1 MTVAL
6 FPGSFDP
13 ITNGHVETAKKA
25 AQIFDKVY
33 VVAMTNTS
41 KHYLFTAKERAD
53 FIRDALKDIPNIEVL
68 DKPDML
74 TVNLAHE
81 LHARAI
87 VRGVRNSADFRYE
100 QEIAGINK
108 RLAPDINTVLLFSS
122 PENSFVAS
130 SMIKELARFDEDVH
144 QSFLFFSAEALRKK
158 LNHEQSK

>member
-130 SMIKELARFDEDVH
+130 SMIKELARFDEDV
-144 QSFLFFSAEALRKK
+144 QQFWPERAAKALRKK

>member
-1 MTVAL
+1 MTIAL

-13 ITNGHVETAKKA
+13 ITNGHIETAKTA
-25 AQIFDKVY
+25 AKIFEKVY

-41 KHYLFTAKERAD
+41 KQYLFSSKKRAA
-53 FIRDALKDIPNIEVL
+53 FARDALKDISNIEVL
-68 DKPDML
+68 EKPAEI
-74 TVNLAHE
+74 TVDLAHE
-81 LHARAI
+81 LNAKVI

-130 SMIKELARFDEDVH
+130 SMIKELAKFDKDVS
-144 QSFLFFSAEALRKK
+144 QFLPEKAARALRKK
-158 LNHEQSK
+158 LKNE

>member
-1 MTVAL
+1 MTIAL

-41 KHYLFTAKERAD
+41 KHYLFTAEQRAD
-53 FIRDALKDIPNIEVL
+53 FIRDALKDVSNIEVL
-68 DKPDML
+68 EKPDMI

-81 LHARAI
+81 LHAKAI

-108 RLAPDINTVLLFSS
+108 RLAPDINTILLFSS

-130 SMIKELARFDEDVH
+130 SMIKELARFNEDVR
-144 QSFLFFSAEALRKK
+144 QFLPEKAAEALRKK
-158 LNHEQSK
+158 LNHEQSE

>member
-6 FPGSFDP
+6 FTGSFDP

-144 QSFLFFSAEALRKK
+144 QFLPERAAKALRKK

>member
-13 ITNGHVETAKKA
+13 ITNGHVENAKKA

-144 QSFLFFSAEALRKK
+144 QFLPEKAAKALRKK

>member
-13 ITNGHVETAKKA
+13 ITNGHLETAKKA

-144 QSFLFFSAEALRKK
+144 QFLPEKAAKALRKK

>member
-41 KHYLFTAKERAD
+41 KHYLFTAKERSD
-53 FIRDALKDIPNIEVL
+53 FFRDALKDIPNIEVL

-144 QSFLFFSAEALRKK
+144 QFLPEKAAKALRKK

>member
-1 MTVAL
+1 MTIAL

-41 KHYLFTAKERAD
+41 KHYLFTAEQRAD

-68 DKPDML
+68 EKPDMI

-81 LHARAI
+81 LHAKAI

-108 RLAPDINTVLLFSS
+108 RLAPDINTILLFSS

-130 SMIKELARFDEDVH
+130 SMIKELAHFNEDVR
-144 QSFLFFSAEALRKK
+144 QFLPEKAAEALRKK
-158 LNHEQSK
+158 LNHEQSE

>member
-25 AQIFDKVY
+25 AQICDKVY

-144 QSFLFFSAEALRKK
+144 QFLPEKAAKALRKK

>member
-1 MTVAL
+1 MTGVQTCAL
-6 FPGSFDP
+6 P
-13 ITNGHVETAKKA
+13 IYVETAKKA

-144 QSFLFFSAEALRKK
+144 QFLPERAAKALRKK

>member
-53 FIRDALKDIPNIEVL
+53 FIRDALKDIPKIEVL

-144 QSFLFFSAEALRKK
+144 QFLPERAAKALRKK

>member
-1 MTVAL
+1 MTIAL

-41 KHYLFTAKERAD
+41 KHYLFTAEQRAD
-53 FIRDALKDIPNIEVL
+53 FIRDALKDVPNIEVL
-68 DKPDML
+68 EKPDMI

-81 LHARAI
+81 LHAKAI
-87 VRGVRNSADFRYE
+87 VRGVRNSADSRYE

-108 RLAPDINTVLLFSS
+108 RLAPDINTILLFSS

-130 SMIKELARFDEDVH
+130 SMIKELARFNEDVR
-144 QSFLFFSAEALRKK
+144 QFLPEKAAEALRKK
-158 LNHEQSK
+158 LNHEQSE

>member
-1 MTVAL
+1 MTIAL

-41 KHYLFTAKERAD
+41 KHYLFTAEQRAD
-53 FIRDALKDIPNIEVL
+53 FIRDALKDVPNIEVL
-68 DKPDML
+68 EKPEMI

-81 LHARAI
+81 LHAKAI

-108 RLAPDINTVLLFSS
+108 RLAPDINTILLFSS

-130 SMIKELARFDEDVH
+130 SMIKELARFNEDVR
-144 QSFLFFSAEALRKK
+144 QFLPEKAAEALRKK
-158 LNHEQSK
+158 LNHEQSE

>member
-1 MTVAL
+1 MTIAI

-13 ITNGHVETAKKA
+13 ITNGHVETAKRA
-25 AQIFDKVY
+25 AEIFDKLY

-41 KHYLFTAKERAD
+41 KKYLFSSKERAE
-53 FIRDALKDIPNIEVL
+53 FIRDALKDVPNIEVL
-68 DKPDML
+68 EKPDEI
-74 TVNLAHE
+74 TVSLAHK
-81 LHARAI
+81 LKAKAI

-130 SMIKELARFDEDVH
+130 SMIKELARFNEDVS
-144 QSFLFFSAEALRKK
+144 QFLPKKAANALRKK
-158 LNHEQSK
+158 LDKEIE

>member
-41 KHYLFTAKERAD
+41 KHYLFTAKARAD

-144 QSFLFFSAEALRKK
+144 QFLPERAAKALRKK

>member
-53 FIRDALKDIPNIEVL
+53 FIRDALKDLPNIEVL

-144 QSFLFFSAEALRKK
+144 QFLPERAAKALRKK

>member
-1 MTVAL
+1 MTIAL

-41 KHYLFTAKERAD
+41 KHYLFTAEQRAD
-53 FIRDALKDIPNIEVL
+53 FIRDALKDVPNSEVL
-68 DKPDML
+68 EKPDMI

-81 LHARAI
+81 LHAKAI

-108 RLAPDINTVLLFSS
+108 RLAPDINTILLFSS

-130 SMIKELARFDEDVH
+130 SMIKELARFNEDVR
-144 QSFLFFSAEALRKK
+144 QFLPEKAAEALRKK
-158 LNHEQSK
+158 LNHEQSE

>member
-74 TVNLAHE
+74 TVNLAHQ

-144 QSFLFFSAEALRKK
+144 QFLPEKAAKALRKK

>member
-1 MTVAL
+1 MTIAL

-41 KHYLFTAKERAD
+41 KHYLFTAEQRAD
-53 FIRDALKDIPNIEVL
+53 FIRDALKDVPNIEVL
-68 DKPDML
+68 EKPDMI

-81 LHARAI
+81 LHAKAI
-87 VRGVRNSADFRYE
+87 VRGVRNSAYFRYE

-108 RLAPDINTVLLFSS
+108 RLAPDINTILLFSS

-130 SMIKELARFDEDVH
+130 SMIKELARFNEDVR
-144 QSFLFFSAEALRKK
+144 QFLPEKAAEALRKK
-158 LNHEQSK
+158 LNHEQSE

>member
-1 MTVAL
+1 MTIAL

-13 ITNGHVETAKKA
+13 ITNGHVETAKRA
-25 AQIFDKVY
+25 AEIFDKVF

-41 KHYLFTAKERAD
+41 KNYLFTAKQRAD
-53 FIRDALKDIPNIEVL
+53 LAQDALKDIPHVEVL
-68 DKPDML
+68 EKPDEL
-74 TVNLAHE
+74 TVDLARE
-81 LHARAI
+81 LGAKAI

-130 SMIKELARFDEDVH
+130 SMIKELASFDEDVS
-144 QSFLFFSAEALRKK
+144 QFLPIKAAQALREK
-158 LNHEQSK
+158 LNNEKSK

>member
-1 MTVAL
+1 MTIAI

-13 ITNGHVETAKKA
+13 ITNGHVETAKRA
-25 AQIFDKVY
+25 AEIFDKLY

-41 KHYLFTAKERAD
+41 KKYLFSAKERAE
-53 FIRDALKDIPNIEVL
+53 FIRDALKDVPNIEVL
-68 DKPDML
+68 EKPDEI
-74 TVNLAHE
+74 TVSLAHK
-81 LHARAI
+81 LKAKAI

-130 SMIKELARFDEDVH
+130 SMIKELARFNEDVS
-144 QSFLFFSAEALRKK
+144 QFLPKKAANALRKK
-158 LNHEQSK
+158 LDKEIE

>member
-108 RLAPDINTVLLFSS
+108 RLAPDINRVLLFSS

-144 QSFLFFSAEALRKK
+144 QFLPERAAKALRKK

>member
-1 MTVAL
+1 MTIAL

-41 KHYLFTAKERAD
+41 KHYLFTAEQRAD
-53 FIRDALKDIPNIEVL
+53 FIRDALKDVPNIEVL
-68 DKPDML
+68 EKPDMI
-74 TVNLAHE
+74 TINLAHE
-81 LHARAI
+81 LHAKAI

-108 RLAPDINTVLLFSS
+108 RLAPDINTILLFSS

-130 SMIKELARFDEDVH
+130 SMIKELARFNEDVR
-144 QSFLFFSAEALRKK
+144 QFLPEKAAEALRKK
-158 LNHEQSK
+158 LNHEQSE

>member
-1 MTVAL
+1 MKVI

-41 KHYLFTAKERAD
+41 KHYLFTAEQRAD
-53 FIRDALKDIPNIEVL
+53 FIRDALKDVPNIEVL
-68 DKPDML
+68 EKPDMI

-81 LHARAI
+81 LHAKAI

-108 RLAPDINTVLLFSS
+108 RLAPDINTILLFSS

-130 SMIKELARFDEDVH
+130 SMIKELARFNEDVR
-144 QSFLFFSAEALRKK
+144 QFLPEKAAEALRKK
-158 LNHEQSK
+158 LNHEQSE

>member
-130 SMIKELARFDEDVH
+130 SMIKELARFDEDMH
-144 QSFLFFSAEALRKK
+144 QFLPERAAKALRKK

>member
-41 KHYLFTAKERAD
+41 KHYLFTAKERTD

-144 QSFLFFSAEALRKK
+144 QFLPERAAKALRKK

>member
-68 DKPDML
+68 DKSDML

-144 QSFLFFSAEALRKK
+144 QFLPERAAKALRKK

>member
-144 QSFLFFSAEALRKK
+144 QFLPERAAKALRKK

>member
-53 FIRDALKDIPNIEVL
+53 FIRDALKDIPNVEVL

-144 QSFLFFSAEALRKK
+144 QFLPEKAAKALRKK

>member
-53 FIRDALKDIPNIEVL
+53 FIRDALKSIPNIEVL

-144 QSFLFFSAEALRKK
+144 QFLPEKAAKALRKK

>member
-1 MTVAL
+1 MTIAL

-41 KHYLFTAKERAD
+41 KHYLFTAKQRAD
-53 FIRDALKDIPNIEVL
+53 FIRDALKDVPNIEVL
-68 DKPDML
+68 EKPDMI

-81 LHARAI
+81 LHAKAI

-108 RLAPDINTVLLFSS
+108 RLAPDINTILLFSS

-130 SMIKELARFDEDVH
+130 SMIKELARFNEDVR
-144 QSFLFFSAEALRKK
+144 QFLPEKAAEALRKK
-158 LNHEQSK
+158 LNHEQSE

>member
-13 ITNGHVETAKKA
+13 STNGHVETAKKA

-144 QSFLFFSAEALRKK
+144 QFLPERAAKALRKK

>member
-130 SMIKELARFDEDVH
+130 SMIKELARFDEDGC
-144 QSFLFFSAEALRKK
+144 
-158 LNHEQSK
+158 

>member
-53 FIRDALKDIPNIEVL
+53 FIRGALKDIPNIEVL

-144 QSFLFFSAEALRKK
+144 QFLPEKAAKALRKK

>member
-130 SMIKELARFDEDVH
+130 IPHKN
-144 QSFLFFSAEALRKK
+144 LFFGFKK
-158 LNHEQSK
+158 KTSHK

>member
-1 MTVAL
+1 MTIAL

-25 AQIFDKVY
+25 AEIFDKVY
-33 VVAMTNTS
+33 VVAMTNTA
-41 KHYLFTAKERAD
+41 KKYLFTPEERAD
-53 FIRDALKDIPNIEVL
+53 LIRDALREIPNIEVL
-68 DKPDML
+68 ERPEEV

-81 LHARAI
+81 LHAKVM

-108 RLAPDINTVLLFSS
+108 KLAPDVNTVLLFTS

-130 SMIKELARFDEDVH
+130 SMIKELARFDEDV
-144 QSFLFFSAEALRKK
+144 SLFLPKKSSDCIEREAKT
-158 LNHEQSK
+158 

>member
-13 ITNGHVETAKKA
+13 ITNGHVETVKKA

-144 QSFLFFSAEALRKK
+144 QFLPEKAAKALRKK